1 MKLHCGLTILAIG
14 ALAAGCD
21 KSSNSSSSS
30 GNPLTAPVDYVAA
43 TVKAQQSATKT
54 IDLVSVNQAIQ
65 LFNAQEGRNPKDL
78 DELVTTHYL
87 GQLPTPPH
95 GMKLDYDAAQ
105 GKVRM
110 AAATPNSSQ

>member
-1 MKLHCGLTILAIG
+1 MKLHCGLLVLAIG
-14 ALAAGCD
+14 AWAVGCN
-21 KSSNSSSSS
+21 KNPSSSGSS
-30 GNPLTAPVDYVAA
+30 GNPLTAPVDYLGA

-78 DELVTTHYL
+78 DELVTSHYL

-95 GMKLDYDAAQ
+95 GMKLDYDAAL
-105 GKVRM
+105 GKVTM
-110 AAATPNSSQ
+110 AKATN